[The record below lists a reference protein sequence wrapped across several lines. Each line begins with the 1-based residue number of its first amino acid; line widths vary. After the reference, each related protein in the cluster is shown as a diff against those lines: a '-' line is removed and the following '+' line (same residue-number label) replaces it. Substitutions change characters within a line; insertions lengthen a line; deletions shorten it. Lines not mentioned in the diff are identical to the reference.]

1 VFWAGKI
8 YLPPVSK
15 QATWESRRLARTGDE
30 KFHTL
35 ATSSESVVYFYE
47 INELAAEYLH
57 TENSD
62 DRLLKTWPYELI
74 VELLKSR
81 EPQNKLYG
89 ITENVSGTASVGAPL
104 VVT

>member
-1 VFWAGKI
+1 M
-8 YLPPVSK
+8 
-15 QATWESRRLARTGDE
+15 
-30 KFHTL
+30 
-35 ATSSESVVYFYE
+35 VYFYE
-47 INELAAEYLH
+47 INELATEYLH

-89 ITENVSGTASVGAPL
+89 ITENVSGTVSVGAPL